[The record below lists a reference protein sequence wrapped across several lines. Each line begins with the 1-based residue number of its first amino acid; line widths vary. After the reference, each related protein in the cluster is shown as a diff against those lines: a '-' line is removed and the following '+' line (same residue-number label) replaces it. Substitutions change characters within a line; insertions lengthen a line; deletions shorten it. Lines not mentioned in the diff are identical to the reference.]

1 MGVGQSSAPTLHVH
15 KSPFFL
21 LVIYCQNGKKKKEFR
36 GFQSPEVR
44 EKKSKSQVIHI
55 CGFHCDDN

>member
-1 MGVGQSSAPTLHVH
+1 MKNKIKIWNKVD
-15 KSPFFL
+15 
-21 LVIYCQNGKKKKEFR
+21 FR

-44 EKKSKSQVIHI
+44 EKKSKSQEIHI